1 MILNNGKDRGKREFT
16 EKLRQLSLQA
26 QERTAQSLAREL
38 SLEYQDLSTVSP
50 QTQALKLIPEE
61 QARQSF
67 SAPFILK
74 GKLVGLAC
82 KDPRL
87 ESTKRIIKQLEES
100 NYQVKIF
107 IVSENS
113 LNIIWE
119 GYKLVT
125 GEKKEISGMVD
136 IELERLKNLKK
147 KFSNLKN
154 IKESISE
161 FESPYTS
168 QLLEIILAGAL
179 AIDASDI
186 HIEAEEKT
194 SRLRYRIDGALNDIS
209 EISLNKY
216 RSIVSRIKLLSE
228 MKINIRNKPQDGRFT
243 IKTDGEDIEI
253 RVSIIPSA
261 FGETIVLRVL
271 NPESIKLDLEDLG
284 FREDDLEIIEREI
297 KRPNGIILNTGPT
310 GSGKT
315 TTLYAFL
322 RRIYKPERKII
333 TVEDPI
339 EYHLKGITQ
348 TQIKEERGYTFASG
362 LRSIL
367 RQDPDVILVGEIRDK
382 ETAGIAMQASLT
394 GHLVLSTL
402 HTNEAAGALPRLLDL
417 EVEPGILSSA
427 LNLVIAQRLV
437 RRLCPFCRKELILNE
452 EYSNK
457 IKNIINQ
464 LPDRVKKPKLEGR
477 IKIFEASEQG
487 CEKCGFMSFKG
498 RIAITELLV
507 IDPKIQVLINK
518 KSEMTILELREF
530 AIKQGMVIM
539 LGDGILKILEG
550 ITTISE
556 VEATLG
562 KFL

>member
-1 MILNNGKDRGKREFT
+1 MDLKNNRGKREIK

-26 QERTAQSLAREL
+26 QERTAESLAREL
-38 SLEYQDLSTVSP
+38 SLEYQNLSTVSP
-50 QTQALKLIPEE
+50 QTQALKIISEE
-61 QARQSF
+61 EARKSF

-74 GKLVGLAC
+74 GRLVGLAC

-87 ESTKRIIKQLEES
+87 DSTKRIIEKLRRKG
-100 NYQVKIF
+100 YQVKIF

-113 LNIIWE
+113 LNTIWNS
-119 GYKLVT
+119 YRLVA
-125 GEKKEISGMVD
+125 GEKKEITGMVD
-136 IELERLKNLKK
+136 IELERLEILREE
-147 KFSNLKN
+147 FSNLKN
-154 IKESISE
+154 IRESISK

-179 AIDASDI
+179 AIDASDL
-186 HIEAEEKT
+186 HLEAEEET

-216 RSIVSRIKLLSE
+216 KSILSRVKLLSG
-228 MKINIRNKPQDGRFT
+228 MKINIRDKPQDGRFT
-243 IKTDGEDIEI
+243 IKTKEEDIEI
-253 RVSIIPSA
+253 RVSVVPSA
-261 FGETIVLRVL
+261 FGETIVLRIL
-271 NPESIKLDLEDLG
+271 NPQSIRLDLEELG
-284 FREDDLEIIEREI
+284 FRKDDLEIINQQIR
-297 KRPNGIILNTGPT
+297 RPNGIILNTGPT

-322 RRIYKPERKII
+322 RKIYRPEIKII

-339 EYHLKGITQ
+339 EYHLEGITQ
-348 TQIKEERGYTFASG
+348 TQTDKERGYTFASG

-367 RQDPDVILVGEIRDK
+367 RQDPDVILVGEIRDE

-402 HTNEAAGALPRLLDL
+402 HTNEAAGSLPRLLDL

-457 IKNIINQ
+457 MKTIIEK
-464 LPDRVKKPKLEGR
+464 LPDRVEKPKLDKR
-477 IKIFEASEQG
+477 IKVYQVSEKG
-487 CEKCGFMSFKG
+487 CEKCAYMSFKG
-498 RIAITELLV
+498 RIAIVELLE
-507 IDPKIQVLINK
+507 INPEIQMLISR
-518 KSEMTILELREF
+518 KSEMTILEFREF
-530 AIKQGMVIM
+530 AIKQGMVTM
-539 LGDGILKILEG
+539 LGDGVLKILKG

-562 KFL
+562 RFL